1 MADRKKDLPLNKF
14 EDGEWQVSNLKFLA
28 DFIKAEGLSLEQAAA
43 KMDLSRQAVYYWFAT
58 DDAKISTIL
67 TFLDRCGYT
76 IDFALERKETMRGNA
91 WVKIDIR
98 KKVHEG
104 CKNVRLAFLEKA
116 LKAYGIRKKALARK
130 MGLGDSAVFYWL
142 KQDDCLIS
150 YIYRI
155 AEAEGLDVKIHIQ
168 PK

>member
-1 MADRKKDLPLNKF
+1 MADRKKDLPLNRF

-76 IDFALERKETMRGNA
+76 IDFALAGFSCRAGN
-91 WVKIDIR
+91 
-98 KKVHEG
+98 
-104 CKNVRLAFLEKA
+104 
-116 LKAYGIRKKALARK
+116 
-130 MGLGDSAVFYWL
+130 
-142 KQDDCLIS
+142 
-150 YIYRI
+150 
-155 AEAEGLDVKIHIQ
+155 
-168 PK
+168 